1 MRNVEADRRAKSLQL
16 RPRPSCENSKWRI
29 VIDPP
34 MNDMDYV
41 RMERMQR
48 FADNKARTLK

>member
-1 MRNVEADRRAKSLQL
+1 MRNVEADRKAKSLQL

-34 MNDMDYV
+34 MTDMDYV